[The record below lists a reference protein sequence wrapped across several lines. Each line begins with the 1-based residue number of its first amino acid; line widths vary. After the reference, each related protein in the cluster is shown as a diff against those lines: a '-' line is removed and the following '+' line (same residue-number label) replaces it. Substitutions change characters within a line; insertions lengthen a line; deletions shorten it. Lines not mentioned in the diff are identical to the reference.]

1 MKTKKYHTNEEIENM
16 SVDELRNLV
25 QDQQREIREL
35 RWSIDETKELLIAA
49 LQALPKS
56 IEL

>member
-1 MKTKKYHTNEEIENM
+1 MKTKKYYTNEEIENM

-25 QDQQREIREL
+25 QDQQAEVQEL
-35 RWSIDETKELLIAA
+35 YWSMDDIKKLLITAV
-49 LQALPKS
+49 QVLPKN